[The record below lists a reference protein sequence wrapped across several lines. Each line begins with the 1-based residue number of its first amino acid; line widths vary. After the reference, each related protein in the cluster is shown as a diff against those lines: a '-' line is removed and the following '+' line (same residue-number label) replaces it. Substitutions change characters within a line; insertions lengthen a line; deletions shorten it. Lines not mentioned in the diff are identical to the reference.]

1 MLKTVSSV
9 ANALGALNYKG
20 TWDASTNT
28 PTLASGVGTQG
39 DYYVVSVD
47 GTTDLDGITNWGVG
61 DWAAFNGSVWQR
73 VEGGADGNF
82 VNLDV
87 TGTATIDGN
96 LFVQNGDF
104 TMTDTLPRLKMID
117 SDGTNQELYFEESGG
132 IGSMT
137 VRNGSNNGT
146 LRLRANNGST
156 TTNTLE
162 IDTSGNV
169 KVLAGNLVIGT
180 SGKGIDFSATAGTGT
195 SELLDDY
202 EEGTWTPAFAFD
214 IGGTGI
220 VYGTQSGKY
229 TKIGN
234 TVCVDFELNVASG
247 ISVAD
252 YFVRLS
258 GIPFNC
264 ANDGLNIGRV
274 WIQNP
279 NSASFNLSV
288 QGGSDSLICFTD
300 NAASGAGSYAR
311 GDDVV
316 GVTISGSFTYRTS

>member
-1 MLKTVSSV
+1 MSIKQLGGVFGRNPTFNDVTIEGELTFDGDIDINSDLKIDGDLEVI
-9 ANALGALNYKG
+9 G
-20 TWDASTNT
+20 TS
-28 PTLASGVGTQG
+28 TLAGLSA
-39 DYYVVSVD
+39 
-47 GTTDLDGITNWGVG
+47 TT
-61 DWAAFNGSVWQR
+61 
-73 VEGGADGNF
+73 GGF
-82 VNLDV
+82 
-87 TGTATIDGN
+87 
-96 LFVQNGDF
+96 
-104 TMTDTLPRLKMID
+104 
-117 SDGTNQELYFEESGG
+117 
-132 IGSMT
+132 
-137 VRNGSNNGT
+137 
-146 LRLRANNGST
+146 
-156 TTNTLE
+156 
-162 IDTSGNV
+162 SGNV
-169 KVLAGNLVIGT
+169 IVGDYTSTDIRLSEIRTNKAIFSIFTDGATNGNGTTIGYSWANGGQGPLKFNNAAGEVARFTTNGNLAFV

-220 VYGTQSGKY
+220 VYGTRSGKY

-234 TVCVDFELNVASG
+234 TVCVDFQLNVASG